1 MIFKGTGVALVTP
14 FQKDGSVDES
24 RLAQLVNDQAENGT
38 DFLVVQGTTGEAATL
53 ASEEKMRVLD
63 VVIEANHGRLPI
75 ILGMG
80 GNNTAQLAWEMENF
94 KNQHVDG
101 FLSAS
106 PHYNKPSQ
114 RGIIEHFE
122 TIARKSKRPLILYN
136 VPGRTGSN
144 MTAETII
151 HLSKLS
157 NIVGVKEASGDFGQV
172 MEIINHVEDD
182 FAVLSGEDALTMP
195 MIAAG
200 AHGVISVV
208 TNAFPQQYA
217 EMINSAFQGD
227 FQRAR
232 AIHYHLLTLTNMM
245 FEEGNPAGVK
255 YCLELLDKADAYLR
269 LPLVEISEELKSRII
284 KEMKMKKLV

>member
-1 MIFKGTGVALVTP
+1 MFKGTGVALITP
-14 FQKDGSVDES
+14 FQKDGAVDEE
-24 RLAQLVNDQAENGT
+24 RLAQIVNFQVENGT

-53 ASEEKMRVLD
+53 SGDEKTRVLD

-75 ILGMG
+75 VLGMG

-114 RGIIEHFE
+114 RGIIQHFE
-122 TIARKSKRPLILYN
+122 TIAKNAKRPIILYN

-144 MTAETII
+144 MTAETTI
-151 HLSKLS
+151 HLSKVP

-172 MEIINHVEDD
+172 MDIISGVGDD

-208 TNAFPQQYA
+208 TNAFPEQYSTMLQA
-217 EMINSAFQGD
+217 AVKGD

-232 AIHYHLLTLTNMM
+232 EVHYRLLDITNMM

-255 YCLELLDKADAYLR
+255 YCLELLGKAEANLR
-269 LPLVEISEELKSRII
+269 LPLAGIAADLQSRIE
-284 KEMKMKKLV
+284 KEMKSRKLV

>member
-1 MIFKGTGVALVTP
+1 MMFKGTGVALITP
-14 FQKDGSVDES
+14 FQKDGSLDER

-53 ASEEKMRVLD
+53 ASEEKTRVLD
-63 VVIEANHGRLPI
+63 VVIETNHGRLPI
-75 ILGMG
+75 VLGMG

-114 RGIIEHFE
+114 QGIIEHFE

-144 MTAETII
+144 MTAETTI
-151 HLSKLS
+151 HLSKS
-157 NIVGVKEASGDFGQV
+157 PNIVGVKEASGDFGQV

-208 TNAFPQQYA
+208 TNAFPEQYA
-217 EMINSAFQGD
+217 EMVNSAVNGD
-227 FQRAR
+227 FQHAR
-232 AIHYHLLTLTNMM
+232 VIHYRLLALTNMM

-255 YCLELLDKADAYLR
+255 YCLELLDKASAHLR
-269 LPLVEISEELKSRII
+269 LPLVQISKDLKTRIE